1 MERENRTTEEP
12 KNLINVVPLK
22 LAGFFKHH
30 LALQNNMFAASD
42 LNVFMPIFFAVVGKC
57 ISCVP
62 SVTAPI
68 LQHPVFRRVLL
79 AENLQEDTFWRP
91 QHLTYIFKIFQCF
104 IRGALVHQL
113 TNREESDSVKCF
125 EDGIT
130 WLVNRHD
137 NCLTTSAKP
146 NKDTNNKVITWS
158 R

>member
-12 KNLINVVPLK
+12 KNLINVVLLR
-22 LAGFFKHH
+22 LAGFFTHH

-42 LNVFMPIFFAVVGKC
+42 LIGKC
-57 ISCVP
+57 NSFVP
-62 SVTAPI
+62 SVSAPI

-91 QHLTYIFKIFQCF
+91 EHLTYIFKIFQCF

-130 WLVNRHD
+130 WLMNRHD
-137 NCLTTSAKP
+137 NCLTTSTKP

>member
-12 KNLINVVPLK
+12 KNLVNVVLLK

-42 LNVFMPIFFAVVGKC
+42 LIGKC
-57 ISCVP
+57 NSFVP
-62 SVTAPI
+62 SVSTPI

-91 QHLTYIFKIFQCF
+91 EHLTYIFKIFQCF

-130 WLVNRHD
+130 WLMNRHD
-137 NCLTTSAKP
+137 NCLTTSTKP